1 MWRVIFSGLIEK
13 SKGATLWK
21 FGDFENNDAGKNPKV
36 QRFYGATGFPSTSRQ
51 FVGIMAL
58 HGSVNRRKGIIAIA
72 FTSMLL
78 AGPAQISIWRP
89 IHISDASRRSRNDPL
104 PVTN

>member
-36 QRFYGATGFPSTSRQ
+36 QRFYGATWISLDLEAIRWYN
-51 FVGIMAL
+51 GIAWF
-58 HGSVNRRKGIIAIA
+58 GK
-72 FTSMLL
+72 
-78 AGPAQISIWRP
+78 
-89 IHISDASRRSRNDPL
+89 
-104 PVTN
+104 